1 MGSGHQRYGGG
12 EIGGRDAFRLV
23 EPDMSEEEY
32 QAYRAAWWRQFPCQ
46 CEGPCGCQ
54 GPPPTRPKRPRV
66 LVVLPEE
73 PPELTPDAARALLR
87 ILLKAADQQRETNE
101 GR

>member
-12 EIGGRDAFRLV
+12 EIGDRDAFRLV
-23 EPDMSEEEY
+23 EPDMTEEEY
-32 QAYRAAWWRQFPCQ
+32 QAYHAAWWRQFPCQ

-54 GPPPTRPKRPRV
+54 GPPPTRPKRPRL
-66 LVVLPEE
+66 LVVLPDE

-101 GR
+101 ER